1 MSEEKLEFYEMIINA
16 DKTHD
21 VNYKE
26 ISKELLRAY
35 KDLEYSYLNLWE
47 EEKELVEKI
56 DKANEILNKGCFEYD
71 NCPDSVINEIIE
83 LKEILGDK
91 EIEEIPQFKGTLEQL
106 DNLTILGEKE
116 NE

>member
-1 MSEEKLEFYEMIINA
+1 MSEEELEFYEMVINA

-56 DKANEILNKGCFEYD
+56 DKAIEYIKEELYEVGGCIHGSDLPHSAIEPIL
-71 NCPDSVINEIIE
+71 
-83 LKEILGDK
+83 EILGDK
-91 EIEEIPQFKGTLEQL
+91 E
-106 DNLTILGEKE
+106 
-116 NE
+116 